1 MGSLHLLSVLNNV
14 ESRTESRMWDLVSVG
29 WRCNAERSTRW
40 ACWVEVQAW
49 TSGAESWVACW
60 MVLTITSPSYKISK
74 RRKSRNWRQPTAWL
88 QEQAHMRPAA
98 LRLSGS
104 CQSLSRTSPSRRG
117 LLLQSFNLQSH
128 WTATSIMS
136 SPRHHDRDSIG
147 FHDICTG
154 VRSQAC
160 WTLEWRRPS
169 MRRVNFFHGNCGETY
184 KNYPPSYLATYLIR
198 FHTYSPTILLQA
210 DASQIYHSSSLK

>member
-1 MGSLHLLSVLNNV
+1 MVNFQMGHDAIQRCKFWFGIYAKGSLHLLSVLNNV
-14 ESRTESRMWDLVSVG
+14 ESRTASRMWDLVSVG

-74 RRKSRNWRQPTAWL
+74 RRKSWNWRQPTAWL
-88 QEQAHMRPAA
+88 QEQAHTRPAS
-98 LRLSGS
+98 LRLSRS

-136 SPRHHDRDSIG
+136 SPKHHDRDSASMTSAQTS
-147 FHDICTG
+147 D
-154 VRSQAC
+154 
-160 WTLEWRRPS
+160 RRLVE
-169 MRRVNFFHGNCGETY
+169 RWNDVARACGEWASLRIVWRNTHELCTQL
-184 KNYPPSYLATYLIR
+184 PSYL
-198 FHTYSPTILLQA
+198 
-210 DASQIYHSSSLK
+210 SL